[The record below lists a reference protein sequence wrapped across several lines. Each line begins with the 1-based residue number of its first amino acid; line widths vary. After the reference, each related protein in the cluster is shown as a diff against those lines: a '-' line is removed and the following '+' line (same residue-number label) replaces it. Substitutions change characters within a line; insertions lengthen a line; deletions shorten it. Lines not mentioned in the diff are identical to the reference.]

1 MNNQPQIAAS
11 FRDPSGFLF
20 KRDGVLY
27 RQINQI
33 YKPHYEHLMANGLY
47 DHLVARKQ
55 LIAHKEVD
63 RDPPNPETSYKII
76 QPDPLDF
83 ISYPYEWSFSQLKD
97 AALLT
102 LETQKMALGFGMILK
117 DSSAYNVQFPVE
129 TARPIL
135 IDTLS
140 FEIYQ
145 EGAPWIA
152 YRQYCQHFLAP
163 LALMTHTDERLNQ
176 LLRVYIDGVPLDL
189 ASRLLPKRTL
199 MDLGLLSHIH
209 LHARAQQRY
218 SDRPISQSTRDR
230 SLSRNQI
237 LGLIETLERTTR
249 KLTWRSDGTEWENY
263 YSETNYSDL
272 ASKDKMEI
280 VTQIIE
286 QVKPQSVWDMG
297 ANIGLY
303 SRIPSRL
310 NIPTVAFDI
319 DPGAVERN
327 YQDVKENQV
336 TNLLPLVLDLTN
348 PSPAIGWH
356 NRERLSLSQRTNPH
370 LILALA
376 LIHHLAIAN
385 NLPLAMV
392 AEFFSSFASWLVI
405 EFVPK
410 VDTQVQRML
419 ASREDIF
426 TNYTTQGFETAFQGF
441 YRIITRRQIRD
452 SERSIYLMKR
462 RIADENQSQTA
473 FSL

>member
-1 MNNQPQIAAS
+1 
-11 FRDPSGFLF
+11 
-20 KRDGVLY
+20 
-27 RQINQI
+27 
-33 YKPHYEHLMANGLY
+33 
-47 DHLVARKQ
+47 
-55 LIAHKEVD
+55 
-63 RDPPNPETSYKII
+63 
-76 QPDPLDF
+76 
-83 ISYPYEWSFSQLKD
+83 
-97 AALLT
+97 
-102 LETQKMALGFGMILK
+102 
-117 DSSAYNVQFPVE
+117 
-129 TARPIL
+129 
-135 IDTLS
+135 
-140 FEIYQ
+140 
-145 EGAPWIA
+145 
-152 YRQYCQHFLAP
+152 
-163 LALMTHTDERLNQ
+163 
-176 LLRVYIDGVPLDL
+176 
-189 ASRLLPKRTL
+189 
-199 MDLGLLSHIH
+199 
-209 LHARAQQRY
+209 
-218 SDRPISQSTRDR
+218 
-230 SLSRNQI
+230 
-237 LGLIETLERTTR
+237 
-249 KLTWRSDGTEWENY
+249 
-263 YSETNYSDL
+263 
-272 ASKDKMEI
+272 MEI